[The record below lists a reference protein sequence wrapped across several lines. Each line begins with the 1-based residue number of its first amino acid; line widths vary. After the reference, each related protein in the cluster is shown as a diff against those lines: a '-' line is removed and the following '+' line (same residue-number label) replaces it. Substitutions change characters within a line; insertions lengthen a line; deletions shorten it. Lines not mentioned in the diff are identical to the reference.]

1 MPLYYPYCILRISKE
16 GGGHMSEYPLVNR
29 KQFTSTMRNDL
40 MEAFNQLHEETRI
53 PKSKL
58 QDEAIEDLLRK
69 YHHES
74 PEK

>member
-1 MPLYYPYCILRISKE
+1 
-16 GGGHMSEYPLVNR
+16 
-29 KQFTSTMRNDL
+29 

-58 QDEAIEDLLRK
+58 HDEAIEDLLRK